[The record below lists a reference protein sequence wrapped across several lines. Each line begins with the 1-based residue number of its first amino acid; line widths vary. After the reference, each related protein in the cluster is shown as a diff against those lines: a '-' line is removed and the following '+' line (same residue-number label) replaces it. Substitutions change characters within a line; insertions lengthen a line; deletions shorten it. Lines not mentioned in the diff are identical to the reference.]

1 MPIHDWTRVD
11 AGIFH
16 DFHHAWIEEIK
27 RALNAGLLPEDYYA
41 LAEQHAAGFGPDVL
55 TLQGPEDGN
64 AEAARQA
71 TPSGGGTG
79 LLLAPPAVQLTA
91 EADLEFYRRKQSTI
105 AIRHVS
111 GDRIV
116 AMVEVVSPGNQAA
129 RNPLRA
135 FVQKAAELLDKRV
148 HLLILDLNPPGKRD
162 PQGTHGAIWE
172 ELTGQQYAAPARK
185 PLTLAAYE
193 SDATVRAYVQ
203 GVAVGDTLPDMPLFL
218 EPGGHVP
225 VPLERTYQAA
235 WTAVPR
241 RWRAVLGR
249 PAS

>member
-1 MPIHDWTRVD
+1 
-11 AGIFH
+11 
-16 DFHHAWIEEIK
+16 
-27 RALNAGLLPEDYYA
+27 
-41 LAEQHAAGFGPDVL
+41 
-55 TLQGPEDGN
+55 
-64 AEAARQA
+64 
-71 TPSGGGTG
+71 
-79 LLLAPPAVQLTA
+79 
-91 EADLEFYRRKQSTI
+91 
-105 AIRHVS
+105 
-111 GDRIV
+111 
-116 AMVEVVSPGNQAA
+116 MVEVVSPGNQAA

-162 PQGTHGAIWE
+162 PQGIHGAIWE